1 MHLVFTWI
9 KIPPPFFQDLIF
21 VRQLDKTHE
30 YSAWK
35 AYDAS
40 FPKLKETE
48 LPLQKPIEESR
59 VGVYHFV
66 TYI

>member
-9 KIPPPFFQDLIF
+9 KIPPPPLFQDLIF
-21 VRQLDKTHE
+21 LRELDKIHE

-40 FPKLKETE
+40 FPKLKETD

-59 VGVYHFV
+59 GGGGGCI
-66 TYI
+66 TL